1 MTRAK
6 DVADR
11 GHIDIAIIA
20 DQKSNGT
27 DGGTATNGAWRTRD
41 LNTEISDTDGIC
53 LLYTSPSPRDS

>member
-27 DGGTATNGAWRTRD
+27 DGGAATNGAWRTRD
-41 LNTEISDTDGIC
+41 LNT
-53 LLYTSPSPRDS
+53 